1 MKYKHRPFGA
11 IPSAFL
17 ATALAT
23 ALVACQSESVVNEKP
38 SATPHSSDITPTG
51 ESLFLS
57 DENGNVPRQI
67 PPAVLAD
74 MIEQLKEQG
83 QEGLVADIQ
92 ARYNLKT
99 GMVLD
104 LTAAAKA
111 ESFLKSRLPSSQ
123 VEPLAADSKTVPEL
137 PAPEYGLPPEL
148 KSHFTKNAMSAGK
161 SMEVAP

>member
-1 MKYKHRPFGA
+1 MKYKNRPSGA

-17 ATALAT
+17 ATAMAI

-38 SATPHSSDITPTG
+38 SALTHSSDITPTG
-51 ESLFLS
+51 GSLFLS

-74 MIEQLKEQG
+74 MIKQLKDQG
-83 QEGLVADIQ
+83 QEGLIADIQ
-92 ARYNLKT
+92 ARYNLNT

-104 LTAAAKA
+104 LTAAEKA
-111 ESFLKSRLPSSQ
+111 ESFLKSKLPSSKAD
-123 VEPLAADSKTVPEL
+123 PLASDAQPVPEL

-148 KSHFTKNAMSAGK
+148 KSHFTKNAMAAGK
-161 SMEVAP
+161 SLEVAP